1 MHSHIRLM
9 CKATNGFILSEVMR
23 DFKKYTSKKII
34 QTIMEEPESRRE
46 WLLDYFKKA
55 CEHLKRDQS

>member
-1 MHSHIRLM
+1 M

-46 WLLDYFKKA
+46 T
-55 CEHLKRDQS
+55 